1 MIKLPKMFQKK
12 SDISNNIKNKEN
24 INEVNV
30 KNRNEIDLDGKKEK
44 KENISTALCK
54 LLNAREK
61 KFKEI
66 SLSFLAYS
74 NVPTKKLKF
83 ANNNELSLKK
93 QNYKMKTEIKELFHI
108 QNEHLKYEIEFFC
121 HNPSFNYDFEHQ
133 NDNNFNFYYINE
145 NFVDILLLSYRGK
158 LILHKNIKPMKSIQK
173 EITFQKRNILIS
185 WLTEINMKYVKDQN
199 ILFLAVKFLDQ
210 LLYKQ
215 NVNINDFQLIGILCL
230 NLASKLENYHT
241 VMRIDEIISL
251 TSNGEIKDNKIRYKL
266 TKKIKAT
273 ELNICNILNFDLHQS
288 TSVMI
293 LIRLIQIMNIQDKNI
308 ENIFKSISY
317 FFLELSLY
325 DEDFYLFD
333 EFTKS
338 LSSVVLTK
346 LILEQK
352 NMRLGFHKFLKHC
365 SLIKRDE
372 IKKYLVLCQKN
383 IKIFKNIKYGRTFLC
398 KYQMVNFNCV
408 VNTYLSDFIKKCF
421 A

>member
-30 KNRNEIDLDGKKEK
+30 KNRNEFDLDGKKEK

-54 LLNAREK
+54 SLNSKEK
-61 KFKEI
+61 IFKGI
-66 SLSFLAYS
+66 SLSFSYYS
-74 NVPTKKLKF
+74 NLSTKKLKF
-83 ANNNELSLKK
+83 VNNHEISLKK
-93 QNYKMKTEIKELFHI
+93 KNYKMKNEIKELFHI
-108 QNEHLKYEIEFFC
+108 QTEHLKYEIDYFC
-121 HNPSFNYDFEHQ
+121 NNPSFNYDFEHQ

-145 NFVDILLLSYRGK
+145 NFVDILLLSYRNK
-158 LILHKNIKPMKSIQK
+158 LILHKTIKPMKSFQN
-173 EITFQKRNILIS
+173 EISFPKRNILIS
-185 WLTEINMKYVKDQN
+185 WLTEINMKYIKDQN

-210 LLYKQ
+210 LLYRQ
-215 NVNINDFQLIGILCL
+215 NININDFQLIGILCL

-251 TSNGEIKDNKIRYKL
+251 TTNGEIKENKKRYKL
-266 TKKIKAT
+266 TKKIKET
-273 ELNICNILNFDLHQS
+273 EINICNILNFDLHQS

-308 ENIFKSISY
+308 EKIFISVSY

-325 DEDFYLFD
+325 DEEFYLFD

-338 LSSVVLTK
+338 LSSVILTK

-352 NMRLGFHKFLKHC
+352 NIRLGFHKYLKHC

-372 IKKYLVLCQKN
+372 IKKYLALCQKN

>member
-12 SDISNNIKNKEN
+12 TDFSKYVKNKEN
-24 INEVNV
+24 INEVNI
-30 KNRNEIDLDGKKEK
+30 KDRNESDFYTKKEK
-44 KENISTALCK
+44 KENISTSLCK
-54 LLNAREK
+54 LINSKEK

-66 SLSFLAYS
+66 SSSFPVYS
-74 NVPTKKLKF
+74 NLPTKKIKF
-83 ANNNELSLKK
+83 VNNYELSLKK
-93 QNYKMKTEIKELFHI
+93 PNNKLKNEIKELFQI
-108 QNEHLKYEIEFFC
+108 QNEHLIYEIDYIC
-121 HNPSFNYDFEHQ
+121 NNPSFNYDFKHQ
-133 NDNNFNFYYINE
+133 NDNNFNFHYINE
-145 NFVDILLLSYRGK
+145 NFIDILLLSHRNK
-158 LILHKNIKPMKSIQK
+158 LILHKTIKPMKDIQK

-185 WLTEINMKYVKDQN
+185 WLTEVNMKYIKDQN
-199 ILFLAVKFLDQ
+199 ILFLGIKFLDQ

-215 NVNINDFQLIGILCL
+215 NININDFQLIGILCL
-230 NLASKLENYHT
+230 NLASKLENFLR

-251 TSNGEIKDNKIRYKL
+251 TTNGEIKDNKLRYKL
-266 TKKIKAT
+266 SKKIKAT
-273 ELNICNILNFDLHQS
+273 EINICNILNFDLHQS

-293 LIRLIQIMNIQDKNI
+293 LNRLIQIMNIQDKNI

-333 EFTKS
+333 EFAKA

-352 NMRLGFHKFLKHC
+352 NIKLGFHKYLKHC

-383 IKIFKNIKYGRTFLC
+383 IKFLKNIKYGRTLLC
-398 KYQMVNFNCV
+398 KYQMINFNCV
-408 VNTYLSDFIKKCF
+408 VNTYLSDFIRNCF
-421 A
+421 V

>member
-12 SDISNNIKNKEN
+12 TDISKYVKNKEN
-24 INEVNV
+24 INEVNI
-30 KNRNEIDLDGKKEK
+30 KNTNKFNLDAKKEK
-44 KENISTALCK
+44 KENISTSLCK
-54 LLNAREK
+54 LINSKEK

-66 SLSFLAYS
+66 SLSFPIYS
-74 NVPTKKLKF
+74 NLPTKKIKF
-83 ANNNELSLKK
+83 VNNHELSLKK
-93 QNYKMKTEIKELFHI
+93 QNNKLKNEIKELFHI
-108 QNEHLKYEIEFFC
+108 QNEHLIYEIDYIC
-121 HNPSFNYDFEHQ
+121 NNPSFNYDFKHQ
-133 NDNNFNFYYINE
+133 NDNNFNFHYINE
-145 NFVDILLLSYRGK
+145 NFIDILLLSHRNK
-158 LILHKNIKPMKSIQK
+158 LILHKTIKPMKDIQK

-185 WLTEINMKYVKDQN
+185 WLTEVNMKYIKDQN
-199 ILFLAVKFLDQ
+199 ILFLGIKFLDQ

-215 NVNINDFQLIGILCL
+215 NININDFQLIGILCM
-230 NLASKLENYHT
+230 NLASKLENFLR

-251 TSNGEIKDNKIRYKL
+251 TTNGEIKDNKLRYKL
-266 TKKIKAT
+266 SKKIKAT
-273 ELNICNILNFDLHQS
+273 EINICSILNFDLHQS

-293 LIRLIQIMNIQDKNI
+293 LNRLIQIMNIQDKTI

-333 EFTKS
+333 EFAKA

-352 NMRLGFHKFLKHC
+352 NIKLGFHKYLKHC
-365 SLIKRDE
+365 SLLKRDE

-383 IKIFKNIKYGRTFLC
+383 IKFLKNIKYGRTLLC
-398 KYQMVNFNCV
+398 KYQMINFNCV

-421 A
+421 V